1 MSLKLLTKSKKF
13 LRRIRTLIGVSLKF
27 LARSKKFLVGI
38 GILLFFIGL
47 ATIAIWF
54 VRDPNAMDTAHVWE
68 PPSTQWIL
76 GTDLFGHDVFSLF
89 VYGINMSLRIGTI
102 AGLIATAIGVAIGA
116 IAGYRGG
123 TVDEVL
129 MSITNVMLVIPGLA
143 LLIVLAAFLK
153 VRNELLMASIIGIT
167 SWPWTARSI
176 RSQTLSLK
184 SREFIELSRLSGL
197 SELKIIFQDVLPN
210 MFSYVFMCF
219 ALQMANGV
227 LSETGLSMIGL
238 GPTDIISLGMML
250 RWALLYETVRLGKWW
265 MFIPVTVAIAFLTT
279 SLLLINTGMDEIF
292 NPRMRRL

>member
-1 MSLKLLTKSKKF
+1 MSLKLLAKLKEF
-13 LRRIRTLIGVSLKF
+13 LSRIRTLLGVSLKF
-27 LARSKKFLVGI
+27 LARSKKLLIGI
-38 GILLFFIGL
+38 SILLFFIGL
-47 ATIAIWF
+47 ATIVIWF
-54 VRDPNAMDTAHVWE
+54 VRDPSAMDKNHAWE
-68 PPSTQWIL
+68 PPSIQWIL
-76 GTDLFGHDVFSLF
+76 GTDLFGRDVFSLF
-89 VYGINMSLRIGTI
+89 VNGMNMSLRIGTI
-102 AGLIATAIGVAIGA
+102 AGLVATAIGVAIGA
-116 IAGYRGG
+116 VAGYKGG
-123 TVDEVL
+123 TIDEIL

-153 VRNELLMASIIGIT
+153 IRNELLMASIIGIT

-184 SREFIELSRLSGL
+184 SREFIELSRMSGL
-197 SELKIIFQDVLPN
+197 SELKIIVQDVLPN

-238 GPTDIISLGMML
+238 GPTDIVSLGMML

-265 MFIPVTVAIAFLTT
+265 MFLPVTVAIAFLTT